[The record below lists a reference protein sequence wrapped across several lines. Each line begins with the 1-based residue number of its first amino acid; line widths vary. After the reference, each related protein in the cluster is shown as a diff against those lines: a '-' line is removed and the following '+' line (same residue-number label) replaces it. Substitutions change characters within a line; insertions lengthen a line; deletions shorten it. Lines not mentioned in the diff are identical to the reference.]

1 MPSGIVT
8 RPSGVIAAHFARD
21 QSYRLA
27 LSKSMRGAAIAG
39 IRSSRARGQDW
50 DLRLWNRVQIAEALP
65 LAAEALVDGAGPFA
79 LQAAIA
85 AEHCRSHATKTQ
97 TGVRFVRLCDL
108 LQRAQPSPV
117 VSLNRAVAVA
127 MVEGPRSG
135 LALID
140 DLIAANE
147 LASYHLPCAVRADL
161 LRRLGSA
168 DAATSYQRALPL
180 VTNESERRFLDR
192 RLREVQLREEPG

>member
-1 MPSGIVT
+1 M
-8 RPSGVIAAHFARD
+8 
-21 QSYRLA
+21 
-27 LSKSMRGAAIAG
+27 
-39 IRSSRARGQDW
+39 
-50 DLRLWNRVQIAEALP
+50 
-65 LAAEALVDGAGPFA
+65 
-79 LQAAIA
+79 
-85 AEHCRSHATKTQ
+85 
-97 TGVRFVRLCDL
+97 RLCDV

-147 LASYHLPCAVRADL
+147 LASYHLLCGVRADL

-168 DAATSYQRALPL
+168 DGATSYQRALPL